1 MARDWEED
9 LAQVVGD
16 PLAFQIGYRAR
27 LAKQQAEQFAQD
39 GQQMLAEYL
48 RYELELLPAPSQVED
63 FNRQVD
69 ALSQRFETLL
79 DKAER
84 LLSAKKGFQNKDN
97 HTT

>member
-27 LAKQQAEQFAQD
+27 QAKQQAEQFAQD

-48 RYELELLPAPSQVED
+48 RYELALLPARSQVED

-69 ALSQRFETLL
+69 ELT
-79 DKAER
+79 ER
-84 LLSAKKGFQNKDN
+84 LNQIESRLDALKNPL
-97 HTT
+97 